1 MKEMTINDLNHEF
14 KKIENKGLGVGL
26 CSKKTG
32 SGFTLSQGQ
41 SQLSVHKIIN
51 KTFESLY
58 GQ

>member
-1 MKEMTINDLNHEF
+1 MKKMTINDLNHEF
-14 KKIENKGLGVGL
+14 KKIENKGLGVCL

-32 SGFTLSQGQ
+32 SVFTPSQGQ

-51 KTFESLY
+51 KKCESLY